1 MEVWQI
7 LKYQKQD
14 THKVPLHLGCNLFWF
29 YLVSFPVSNMSIIFL
44 EQNVCSEIIQK
55 KSCWFH
61 ETLIGTVFAKAYH
74 ILKDYFTDPF
84 MQKLE
89 SSSWI
94 VVITITYL
102 WIKTRNKEQ
111 EIWK

>member
-7 LKYQKQD
+7 LKNQKQD
-14 THKVPLHLGCNLFWF
+14 KVPLHLECNLFWV
-29 YLVSFPVSNMSIIFL
+29 YLVSFTFEYYFLL

-61 ETLIGTVFAKAYH
+61 ETLIATVFAKAYL
-74 ILKDYFTDPF
+74 IWKDYFTDPF

-94 VVITITYL
+94 AVITITYL